1 MLANALIFLVKTVFG
16 LFTIALLLRFYMQWA
31 RAAYRNPL
39 SEFVS
44 ALTDFLVRPARRVIP
59 GLWGLDL
66 STLVAAWLVQ
76 FAELLVVLQISGTQ
90 PGAAAGSIVAGLAL
104 LAVVMIAKL
113 GLYIVIAV
121 VVCQVVVSWVNP
133 YTPIAPLL
141 NSMTR
146 PFLRP
151 FQRVI
156 PPIANVDLSPL
167 VLIILCQLLLILPI
181 AYLELS
187 ISQLFR

>member
-66 STLVAAWLVQ
+66 ATLVAAWLVQ
-76 FAELLVVLQISGTQ
+76 FVELLIVLQIRGTE
-90 PGAAAGSIVAGLAL
+90 PGATAGSIFAGLAL

>member
-16 LFTIALLLRFYMQWA
+16 LFTIALLLRFYTQWA

-39 SEFVS
+39 SEFLG
-44 ALTDFLVRPARRVIP
+44 ALTDFVVRPARRLIP

-66 STLVAAWLVQ
+66 ATLLMAWLAQ
-76 FAELLVVLQISGTQ
+76 FIELALVLQLSGA
-90 PGAAAGSIVAGLAL
+90 PIDAPVGGIVAGLAL
-104 LAVVMIAKL
+104 LAGVMIAKL
-113 GLYIVIAV
+113 SLYIVIAV

-133 YTPIAPLL
+133 YTPVAPLL

-146 PFLRP
+146 PLLRP
-151 FQRVI
+151 FRRII

-167 VLIILCQLLLILPI
+167 VLIIVCQLLLMLPV
-181 AYLELS
+181 AYLELA
-187 ISQLFR
+187 ISRLFR

>member
-1 MLANALIFLVKTVFG
+1 MLENALIFLIKTVFG
-16 LFTIALLLRFYMQWA
+16 LFTVALLLRFYIQWA

-39 SEFVS
+39 SEFLG
-44 ALTDFLVRPARRVIP
+44 ALTDFIVRPARRIIP

-66 STLVAAWLVQ
+66 STLVTAWLVQ
-76 FAELLVVLQISGTQ
+76 FIELSLVLQISS
-90 PGAAAGSIVAGLAL
+90 GAMAATAGSIIAGLAL
-104 LAVVMIAKL
+104 LALVMIAKL

-151 FQRVI
+151 FQRLI

-167 VLIILCQLLLILPI
+167 VLIIICQLMLMLPI
-181 AYLELS
+181 AYLELAVS
-187 ISQLFR
+187 RLFR